1 MFLHSAAVIFPICNV
16 EPLKL
21 FNNKWARIELLDA
34 AEKLYTQS
42 MNTKVSP
49 ESKAPSV
56 VIECIEFPSASQFNY
71 LARPTGWDHM
81 LKHRNAVCRQT
92 YADQVQKVCF
102 REEMGLK
109 KL

>member
-49 ESKAPSV
+49 EFKAPSV

-71 LARPTGWDHM
+71 LA
-81 LKHRNAVCRQT
+81 
-92 YADQVQKVCF
+92 
-102 REEMGLK
+102 
-109 KL
+109 